1 VKIIAIAQNTF
12 REAVRDRVFVLVA
25 VFGLL
30 LVSSSVILS
39 PLTIGAQQKLVADIG
54 LASISMFAVLVVL
67 FVGSGLVS
75 KEIDKRTIMT
85 ILSKPVS
92 RFEYLIGKYVG
103 LLATI
108 GVMIGAMSVLFALA
122 LLATG
127 SKFEGA
133 YLFSLG
139 LTVVEMMVVT
149 AVVIFFS
156 SFTTS
161 VLTSVFT
168 LGVFLAGRMLPDL
181 ESFAIVSGNPSV
193 ERSMEILGY
202 ILPNLDLFDVRNAA
216 VHGLPI
222 EVTHVALAVL
232 YGVIYSGVLLLVATQ
247 LFARREFK

>member
-1 VKIIAIAQNTF
+1 MKTLAIARNTF
-12 REAVRDRVFVLVA
+12 REAVRDRVFALVG

-30 LVSSSVILS
+30 LVSSSIILS

-54 LASISMFAVLVVL
+54 LASISVFSVLVVL
-67 FVGSGLVS
+67 FVGAGLVN

-92 RFEYLIGKYVG
+92 RFEYLVGKYLG
-103 LLATI
+103 LLGTI
-108 GVMIGAMSVLFALA
+108 GVMILAMTVLFAVA

-127 SKFEGA
+127 SHFEVA
-133 YLFSLG
+133 YLYSLG

-156 SFTTS
+156 SFTSS
-161 VLTSVFT
+161 VLTSIFT

-181 ESFAIVSGNPSV
+181 ESFAVVTASPGV
-193 ERSMEILGY
+193 ERVMEVLGY
-202 ILPNLDLFDVRNAA
+202 VLPNLDLFDVRNAA

-222 EVTHVALAVL
+222 DPRHVAWAVL
-232 YGVIYSGVLLLVATQ
+232 YGVIYSGILLLVADR
-247 LFARREFK
+247 LFRRREFK

>member
-1 VKIIAIAQNTF
+1 MRILAIARNTF
-12 REAVRDRVFVLVA
+12 REAVRDRIFALVA

-30 LVSSSVILS
+30 LVSSSIILS

-54 LASISMFAVLVVL
+54 LASISVFSVLVVL
-67 FVGSGLVS
+67 FVGSGLVN
-75 KEIDKRTIMT
+75 KEVDKRTIMT

-92 RFEYLIGKYVG
+92 RFEYLFGKYLG
-103 LLATI
+103 LLGTI

-127 SKFEGA
+127 SSFELP

-149 AVVIFFS
+149 SVVIFFS
-156 SFTTS
+156 SFTSS
-161 VLTSVFT
+161 VLTSIFT

-181 ESFAIVSGNPSV
+181 ERFAIVTGNPDV
-193 ERSMEILGY
+193 ELTTNLLKY
-202 ILPNLDLFDVRNAA
+202 VLPNLDLFDVRNAA

-222 EVTHVALAVL
+222 DPAHVAWAVV
-232 YGVIYSGVLLLVATQ
+232 YGIIYSAVLLLLADR
-247 LFARREFK
+247 LFRRREFK

>member
-25 VFGLL
+25 VFGVL
-30 LVSSSVILS
+30 LVSSSIVLS

-67 FVGSGLVS
+67 FVGSGLVN

-92 RFEYLIGKYVG
+92 RFEYLFGKYLG

-127 SKFEGA
+127 SQFEGA
-133 YLFSLG
+133 YLYSLG

-181 ESFAIVSGNPSV
+181 ERFAVVSGNPSV
-193 ERSMEILGY
+193 ERAMNFLGY
-202 ILPNLDLFDVRNAA
+202 VLPNLDLFDVRNAA

-222 EVTHVALAVL
+222 EGMQVAWAVL
-232 YGVIYSGVLLLVATQ
+232 YGVIYSAVLLLIAER
-247 LFARREFK
+247 LFSRREFK

>member
-1 VKIIAIAQNTF
+1 MRILAIARNTF
-12 REAVRDRVFVLVA
+12 REAVRDRVFALVA

-30 LVSSSVILS
+30 LVSSSIILS

-54 LASISMFAVLVVL
+54 LASISVFSVLVVL

-75 KEIDKRTIMT
+75 KEVDRRTIMT

-92 RFEYLIGKYVG
+92 RFEYLFGKYLG
-103 LLATI
+103 LLGTI
-108 GVMIGAMSVLFALA
+108 GVMIFAMTVLFALA

-127 SKFEGA
+127 SRFELA

-139 LTVVEMMVVT
+139 LTVVEMMVIT

-156 SFTTS
+156 SFTSS
-161 VLTSVFT
+161 VLTSIFT

-181 ESFAIVSGNPSV
+181 ESFAVVTASPGV
-193 ERSMEILGY
+193 EASMDVLKY

-222 EVTHVALAVL
+222 DGQHAAWAVL
-232 YGVIYSGVLLLVATQ
+232 YGVIYSGVLLLLADR
-247 LFARREFK
+247 LFRRREFK